1 VKALRVTEEHT
12 LKRVRNLRLW
22 LKDLQSEDEHADR
35 HDDNDPHNLG
45 LSDLHAIELEF
56 RSIAERLYKTEAAL
70 ESLREFIR
78 GEHSIT
84 LDFAEAAEFFRMNR
98 TQDSETYTVRLSDLY
113 RLAADKR
120 GRDEQDAEDA
130 R

>member
-1 VKALRVTEEHT
+1 MTQDERIEKRFRDLR
-12 LKRVRNLRLW
+12 NW
-22 LKDLQSEDEHADR
+22 LLELQAEDKHAELDDEHDS
-35 HDDNDPHNLG
+35 HNIG

>member
-1 VKALRVTEEHT
+1 VNASERTK
-12 LKRVRNLRLW
+12 KRV
-22 LKDLQSEDEHADR
+22 KDLVDWLRDLQTSDPEADR
-35 HDDNDPHNLG
+35 EHPEDLYNLAIDDLYSLNYEYQSL
-45 LSDLHAIELEF
+45 AKEFEKAQKELED
-56 RSIAERLYKTEAAL
+56 
-70 ESLREFIR
+70 LRKFIR

-98 TQDSETYTVRLSDLY
+98 TQDSETYTVRLADLY

>member
-1 VKALRVTEEHT
+1 MTQDERIEKRFRDLR
-12 LKRVRNLRLW
+12 NW
-22 LKDLQSEDEHADR
+22 LLELQAEDKHAELDDEH
-35 HDDNDPHNLG
+35 DPHNLG